1 MLMNPYKFLFFL
13 ALLVYCSLASAQS
26 LKPSVIASGGR
37 YATGSN
43 IQLSYTVGETMVTT
57 RSQGSVVLTQG
68 FQQTYKN
75 AVGVPQ
81 LAVGVVVNVFPN
93 PTTDRVNLLVKGENT
108 SQYTARLYSLTGQ
121 LLQQTEL
128 TTNEADSF
136 ELGHLADGLYIIQ
149 LVSETEAPMGTYRIE
164 KIS

>member
-1 MLMNPYKFLFFL
+1 MNPYKFLFFL

-37 YATGSN
+37 HATGPN

-75 AVGVPQ
+75 TVGVPQ
-81 LAVGVVVNVFPN
+81 MAEGVLVSVFPN

-108 SQYTARLYSLTGQ
+108 NHYIARLYSLTGQ
-121 LLQQTEL
+121 LLHQIDL
-128 TTNEADSF
+128 PPNETASF
-136 ELGHLADGLYIIQ
+136 ELGQMADGLYIIQ
-149 LVSETEAPMGTYRIE
+149 LVSETEAPMGIYKIE
-164 KIS
+164 KNS